1 VGRSIVETWTF
12 GLPAG
17 GANAGGRPQFAGKS
31 RVGRCHGSGIAHLTS
46 FGDSD
51 RAMSARSLILGYI
64 KAYNAKDVRAM
75 LTFFDDACVFE
86 NISGGKVTVRAR
98 GRTELETLATRSA
111 AAFATRE
118 QKVVSLTEGQGR
130 IVAEIDYHAVLQAD
144 LSPDLKAGSELNL
157 RGVSVLELSG
167 GKIVRLTDYS

>member
-1 VGRSIVETWTF
+1 
-12 GLPAG
+12 
-17 GANAGGRPQFAGKS
+17 
-31 RVGRCHGSGIAHLTS
+31 
-46 FGDSD
+46 
-51 RAMSARSLILGYI
+51 MSNQDLLLGYI
-64 KAYNAKDVRAM
+64 QAYNAKDVSGM
-75 LTFFDDACVFE
+75 LTYFGEGCVFE
-86 NISGGKVTVRAR
+86 NISGGKVTVHTR
-98 GRTELETLATRSA
+98 GKTELETLATRSA
-111 AAFATRE
+111 AAFAARE